1 MVGLLQVLLETAP
14 VRVNQVMKV
23 KTVKLLKGVQLEQME
38 MFARTMELL
47 LEVREDVD
55 VFVR

>member
-14 VRVNQVMKV
+14 VRVNQGMKV

>member
-14 VRVNQVMKV
+14 VRVNQDMKV
-23 KTVKLLKGVQLEQME
+23 KIVKLLKGVQLEQME